1 MRRAGSQTRRLQRKT
16 RKVQAGERKRQ
27 GKAKG
32 KGEETSMVKGVKRVQ
47 GRKQENGN
55 QRRIQ
60 EKYQSRSDLGSN
72 GIMNE
77 FI

>member
-1 MRRAGSQTRRLQRKT
+1 
-16 RKVQAGERKRQ
+16 
-27 GKAKG
+27 
-32 KGEETSMVKGVKRVQ
+32 MVKGVKRVQ
-47 GRKQENGN
+47 GQKQENGN
-55 QRRIQ
+55 QRRIR